1 MTYKTKDLLFLLGP
15 FGFVPQKE
23 ICPPPPAPAQD
34 QKCVNSKFDENGF
47 FGSF

>member
-23 ICPPPPAPAQD
+23 ICTPPAPAQD